1 MKKCTNKYSESEN
14 KNLVEESLLIDDF
27 KGKNVKEVIK
37 KLNEQNLDYEVVGS
51 EGIYVANQMPIA
63 GTLIENGVKVY
74 LYLSDEK
81 KDEKVELI
89 SVPSVLDLNIEQA
102 MDLLKKNNF
111 ECVIVNEKNED
122 DENAENGN
130 KLKVIEQM
138 PEAGV
143 KLESGTQIRLK
154 VK

>member
-1 MKKCTNKYSESEN
+1 
-14 KNLVEESLLIDDF
+14 
-27 KGKNVKEVIK
+27 
-37 KLNEQNLDYEVVGS
+37 
-51 EGIYVANQMPIA
+51 MPIA

-81 KDEKVELI
+81 KDEKLKLI

-111 ECVIVNEKNED
+111 EYVMVNEKNED
-122 DENAENGN
+122 DESDGSNSN
-130 KLKVIEQM
+130 LKVVEQM